1 MINVSSIE
9 VRRKPSM
16 PSKTYLKRG
25 TVVKVSGP
33 PSTYKNEAWSLIE
46 TVERPIVKGYVKSKY
61 LKNL

>member
-1 MINVSSIE
+1 
-9 VRRKPSM
+9 M